1 VDHDC
6 AWLVV
11 NLLDEVADVGR
22 HLEVVVEQ
30 EDDCVDSPTPGL
42 FVPEKIPFSEKE
54 SWPPTAN
61 PAYPRPK

>member
-1 VDHDC
+1 
-6 AWLVV
+6 VV

-30 EDDCVDSPTPGL
+30 EDDYVDSPTPGL

-54 SWPPTAN
+54 SCPPTAK
-61 PAYPRPK
+61 PATRQPK